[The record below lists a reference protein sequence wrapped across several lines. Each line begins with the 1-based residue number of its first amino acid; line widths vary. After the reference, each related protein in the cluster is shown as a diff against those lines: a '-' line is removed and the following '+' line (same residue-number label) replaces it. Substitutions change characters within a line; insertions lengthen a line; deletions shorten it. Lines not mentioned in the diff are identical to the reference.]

1 MDRLFTKNVIAKSL
15 EVPVQQIQ
23 NWQKLK
29 K

>member
-1 MDRLFTKNVIAKSL
+1 VIAKSL